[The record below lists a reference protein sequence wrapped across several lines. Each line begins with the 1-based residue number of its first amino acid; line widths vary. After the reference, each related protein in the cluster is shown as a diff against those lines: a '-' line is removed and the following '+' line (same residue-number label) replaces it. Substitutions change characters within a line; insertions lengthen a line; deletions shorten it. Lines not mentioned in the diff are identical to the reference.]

1 MRYILSRN
9 EERLFLFKSAKS
21 KLIPDVMIK
30 TNDGLPLH
38 SSQSVTFMRIKKT
51 GGWHEKSIFNDLK
64 QKGVD
69 IREVIGKFA
78 TASTDCFNFF
88 RPDGILV
95 FQEIGVKNIYLRF
108 LDMSNSHSFYEQIF
122 SSAYKPDLAQHQSGG
137 ANLIIPDK
145 TRKSSREAILSDFRI
160 AYERLTEYGFG
171 YIVDNINVSFLNLPE
186 KIIGRH
192 CFDTNGVEI
201 TLRRSGLVRQMAT
214 VHEFGHSLWNN
225 RMNTSDH
232 NLIKEKFTSLK
243 LSGAHMN
250 DRKMREEIYYK
261 ATGIDKY
268 AINDSLQYIGPM
280 RALSG
285 RVGTL
290 TRVEGNKF
298 YVKFDTESYI
308 CGIGHIERFKRPDE
322 PEPQLSIAERE
333 DALIHKASPY
343 DGWFP
348 SRYSEVGAEEW
359 FCENFSF
366 MAFGY
371 AQNPDL
377 IEFYEDILDKHRIEP
392 RLESTR
398 KEDAYIQETNALGQY
413 GFNF

>member
-9 EERLFLFKSAKS
+9 EERLFLFKSSKS
-21 KLIPDVMIK
+21 NLIPDVMIK
-30 TNDGLPLH
+30 TNDGLPFH
-38 SSQSVTFMRIKKT
+38 SSQSVTFVRIKKT
-51 GGWHEKSIFNDLK
+51 GGWHEKSIFNSLGR
-64 QKGVD
+64 KGVNT
-69 IREVIGKFA
+69 REVIEKIA
-78 TASTDCFNFF
+78 DASTDCFNFF
-88 RPDGILV
+88 RQDDIMV

-122 SSAYKPDLAQHQSGG
+122 NSAYKPDLALHKSGG

-145 TRKSSREAILSDFRI
+145 TRKSGREAILFDFRI

-171 YIVDNINVSFLNLPE
+171 DIVDNINVSFLNLPE
-186 KIIGRH
+186 KIVGRH
-192 CFDTNGVEI
+192 CLDTNGVEI
-201 TLRRSGLVRQMAT
+201 TLKRSGLVRQMAT
-214 VHEFGHSLWNN
+214 VHEFGHSLWSK

-243 LSGAHMN
+243 LSGTHMN
-250 DRKMREEIYYK
+250 DRKMREKIYYK
-261 ATGIDKY
+261 ASGIDKY

-280 RALSG
+280 RTISG

-290 TRVEGNKF
+290 TRVEGNRF
-298 YVKFDTESYI
+298 FVKFDIGSYI

-322 PEPQLSIAERE
+322 PEPQLSLIERE
-333 DALIHKASPY
+333 DAIIHKSSPY

-348 SRYSEVGAEEW
+348 SRYSEINAEEW

-366 MAFGY
+366 ITFGY

-377 IEFYEDILDKHRIEP
+377 IEFYEDILDKYRVEP
-392 RLESTR
+392 RLETTR
-398 KEDAYIQETNALGQY
+398 KEDVYISETNALGQY